1 MTPKHK
7 KHKQRFE
14 HAVETIN
21 EDRDIRTIDNVLK
34 DYEKQGYELV
44 SSVVENE
51 IYTLFFKRPV

>member
-1 MTPKHK
+1 MIK

>member
-1 MTPKHK
+1 MK